1 MRSSRRTV
9 NREAGRALEE
19 WPGTLIVE
27 YQAGAQASSHRL
39 PAGSRIVVLPVLVI
53 GHEDLRE
60 VLPQQ
65 GDSAQHASVSTSK
78 PDNVKTTVIAM
89 ERRMVTHSKL
99 SRYVYES
106 LILDSA
112 RHEVHANG
120 HEIELTPKEF
130 GLLEYFLRNSGYVL
144 SRDALLNAVWEYD
157 YYGTTRTV
165 DVHVRRLKRK
175 IPLLEPAII
184 CVRSLGY
191 KLWES
196 QGSVFECSLSAL
208 APHQYS
214 IVPLPFYS
222 TPSLKCRRSTNR

>member
-1 MRSSRRTV
+1 MAMKSKARPHLIPISSNPSREPNDLQSMRSSRRSV

-19 WPGTLIVE
+19 WPVTLIVE
-27 YQAGAQASSHRL
+27 HQAGAQASSHHL

-53 GHEDLRE
+53 GQEDLRE

-65 GDSAQHASVSTSK
+65 VDSAQHASVSASK

-89 ERRMVTHSKL
+89 ERRMVAHSKP

-130 GLLEYFLRNSGYVL
+130 GLLEYFLRNPGYVL

-191 KLWES
+191 KLRES
-196 QGSVFECSLSAL
+196 LGSVF
-208 APHQYS
+208 
-214 IVPLPFYS
+214 
-222 TPSLKCRRSTNR
+222 